1 MQRARVLP
9 ISSYGTGRI
18 DGVTIEPERVPSE
31 DGVPSEESVASEE
44 SAAPRSASSVL
55 AGLDD
60 DQRAAVL
67 APRGPVCILAGAGTG
82 KTRAI
87 THRIAYGVLTGATAP
102 QHVLAV
108 TFTARAAGEMRGRL
122 RELGVSGVQA
132 RTFHAAALR
141 QLRYFA
147 PRVFFG
153 RAMPELVDRKA
164 ALVGQSASR
173 AGVRLD
179 RTGVRDVTSEIEW
192 AKSSL
197 VDPDDFVVAAE
208 KAGRDLPLDGS
219 ALARVYAAY
228 EEAKRRGGVIDFED
242 LLRATVWAIE
252 EHRDVAEQ
260 VRSQYRHFV
269 VDEYQDVN
277 PLQQRL
283 LDAWLGGRDDL
294 CVVGDA
300 SQTIYSFTGASPSHL
315 IDFGRRHPGS
325 TVVRLE
331 RDYRSTPQV
340 VGLANQV
347 IAGARGEA
355 ARVRLRLVGQRA
367 PGPEPRVAQYD
378 DEPAEAAAVAERCA
392 ALVAAGTPPS
402 EIAVLFRVNA
412 QSEAYEQALAQRGLA
427 YVVRGGERFFERPE
441 IREALVLLRG
451 AARSVEAGHPLLG
464 AVTDVLTSTGF
475 DPGSRPSGGAARERW
490 EALAALVRLAEDAV
504 ITGLVPADAVEG
516 LPALNDELASRA
528 AAQHAPTVEGVT
540 LASLHAAK
548 GLEWDAVFLVG
559 LAEGTMP
566 IIHAKTPEQLEEER
580 RLLYVGVT
588 RAREHLWLSWA
599 ASRAPGGRGGR
610 RPCRFLPADLS
621 HGGAAAPARP
631 GRAKRKDR
639 GLPVCRACGV
649 ALFDP
654 LQRKLRRCSSCP
666 ADPDEE
672 LFERLRTWRLA
683 VASGTGV
690 PAYVVF
696 TDATLTAIA
705 EDRPTTVEG
714 LGEIPGVGP
723 RKIAQYGDAVLAL
736 VGGAEPESVLEPAAD
751 TD

>member
-1 MQRARVLP
+1 VICNAREARGLP
-9 ISSYGTGRI
+9 DLSYRTERLGVVSTDTDSGGTDFSGGT
-18 DGVTIEPERVPSE
+18 DSDP
-31 DGVPSEESVASEE
+31 
-44 SAAPRSASSVL
+44 AAAVL

-82 KTRAI
+82 KTRAV

-122 RELGVSGVQA
+122 RELGVGGVQA

-153 RAMPELVDRKA
+153 RAMPDLLERKA
-164 ALVGQSASR
+164 ALVGQAAAR
-173 AGVRLD
+173 AGLRLD

-192 AKSSL
+192 AKSAL
-197 VDPDDFVVAAE
+197 VEPDEYAAAAA
-208 KAGRDLPLDGS
+208 KAGRDLPVDGGS
-219 ALARVYAAY
+219 LAKVYAAY
-228 EEAKRRGGVIDFED
+228 EEGKRRAGVIDFED
-242 LLRATVWAIE
+242 LLRSTVWAIE

-260 VRSQYRHFV
+260 IRSQYRHFV

-294 CVVGDA
+294 TVVGDA
-300 SQTIYSFTGASPSHL
+300 SQTIYSFTGASPSYL
-315 IDFGRRHPGS
+315 IDFGGRHPGS

-355 ARVRLRLVGQRA
+355 ARVRLRLIGQRPDGPA
-367 PGPEPRVAQYD
+367 PRIAQYD
-378 DEPAEAAAVAERCA
+378 DEPAEAAAVAARCA
-392 ALVAAGTPPS
+392 ALVAEGTPAS

-412 QSEAYEQALAQRGLA
+412 QSEAYEQALAERGLA

-441 IREALVLLRG
+441 IRGAMVLLRG
-451 AARSVEAGHPLLG
+451 AARSVESGQPLLG
-464 AVTDVLTSTGF
+464 AVTDVLTSTGY
-475 DPGSRPSGGAARERW
+475 DPGSRPAGGAARERW
-490 EALAALVRLAEDAV
+490 EALAALVRLTEDAV
-504 ITGLVPADAVEG
+504 ISGLVPADAAEG
-516 LPALNDELASRA
+516 LPVLVEELAARA

-566 IIHAKTPEQLEEER
+566 IIHAKTAEQLEEER

-610 RPCRFLPADLS
+610 RPSRFLPVGETEVA
-621 HGGAAAPARP
+621 GATPRARS
-631 GRAKRKDR
+631 KRKDR

-649 ALFDP
+649 ALFDTV
-654 LQRKLRRCSSCP
+654 QRKLRRCSACP

-683 VASGTGV
+683 VSSGAGV

-705 EDRPTTVEG
+705 EDRPTTVDG
-714 LGEIPGVGP
+714 LGQIPGVGP

-736 VGGAEPESVLEPAAD
+736 VGGADPETVVGVAEA
-751 TD
+751 